1 MMNSY
6 AVKELP
12 LLIDSV
18 EYLLELINGLE
29 DNKSNKLKLLLV
41 AVNATTHIYNR
52 IDNNKTLSIT
62 LTDSVFYYVLS

>member
-1 MMNSY
+1 MINSY

-12 LLIDSV
+12 LLIESI

-29 DNKSNKLKLLLV
+29 DSESKRLKPLLV
-41 AVNATTHIYNR
+41 AVNSTINVYNR
-52 IDNNKTLSIT
+52 IDNSRTLSIT

>member
-1 MMNSY
+1 MINSY

-12 LLIDSV
+12 LLLDSV

-29 DNKSNKLKLLLV
+29 DSESNRLKLLLV
-41 AVNATTHIYNR
+41 ALSATTHIYNK

-62 LTDSVFYYVLS
+62 LTDSLFYYVLS